1 MSKRRKT
8 TDEKKKD
15 AEAERH
21 PAPPLP
27 QPKRTF
33 TKELRCALTPP
44 QWSTYAERLAHLN
57 RLIADEKARAKDAAA
72 SASARV
78 KGLEGEAREVAEK
91 VRSHEELRLV
101 ECYERHAVPDTL
113 FAVEVIRMDTDG
125 IVETRP
131 MTASERNAIVNPT
144 LPGVHI
150 DPQPT
155 HLAPS
160 EIVSPDKPP
169 EAQAG
174 ATPPMPMRP
183 VSVLDGLSADE
194 KRVAAEASPTTMEKC
209 RWCGVEV
216 SSDELPNHVCADARA
231 DLAEVPE
238 PPVERNEDGASD
250 LDVAEDPADA
260 EGDSAQP
267 DVETKAQRD
276 ARIKREK
283 RAAARAEREAHPRRR
298 R

>member
-1 MSKRRKT
+1 MPKRKKT

-15 AEAERH
+15 AEAERQ

-27 QPKRTF
+27 AANPRMTF

-101 ECYERHAVPDTL
+101 ECFERHAVPDTL
-113 FAVEVIRMDTDG
+113 FAVEVIRMDTSG

-144 LPGVHI
+144 LPGVHV
-150 DPQPT
+150 DPPPT
-155 HLAPS
+155 HLEPS
-160 EIVSPDKPP
+160 QIVSPDKPP

-174 ATPPMPMRP
+174 ATPPQPLRP
-183 VSVLDGLSADE
+183 VTVLDGLTSDE
-194 KRVAAEASPTTMEKC
+194 KRAARDVGAPVMEEC
-209 RWCGVEV
+209 RWCKAKI
-216 SSDELPNHVCADARA
+216 SADDMPNHVCA
-231 DLAEVPE
+231 EPGKEEPE
-238 PPVERNEDGASD
+238 RREDGSSD
-250 LDVAEDPADA
+250 LDEPDDDDQPAQIDA
-260 EGDSAQP
+260 APKKRKSGAQYRK
-267 DVETKAQRD
+267 E
-276 ARIKREK
+276 RE
-283 RAAARAEREAHPRRR
+283 EREAAKKKGGRK
-298 R
+298 